1 MAMSPWPKLK
11 RDLVAILRG
20 IRPEEI
26 EPILERLIEAGFEAI
41 EIPLNSPDP
50 FVSIERA
57 ARLAPAS
64 VMIGAGTV
72 LTPADVDR
80 LAGCGGRLLV
90 SPNVDGAVLDRAG
103 ELGLVSMPGIM
114 TPTEAFTALRHGASG
129 LKVFPAGVL
138 GPAGI
143 GAMRAVLPKAT
154 VIGAVGG
161 IDETSFAAYRAV
173 GVAAFG
179 LGSSLYRPGMTAD
192 EVAVRAERSI
202 AAFDAAAAG

>member
-20 IRPEEI
+20 IRPEEV

-90 SPNVDGAVLDRAG
+90 SPNVDGTVLDRAG

-143 GAMRAVLPKAT
+143 GAVRAVLPKAT

-192 EVAVRAERSI
+192 EVAVRAQRSI

>member
-20 IRPEEI
+20 IRREEI

-192 EVAVRAERSI
+192 EVAARAQRSI

>member
-20 IRPEEI
+20 IRPEEV

-192 EVAVRAERSI
+192 EVAVRAQRSI
-202 AAFDAAAAG
+202 AAFDAAAAT

>member
-192 EVAVRAERSI
+192 EVAARAQRSI

>member
-20 IRPEEI
+20 IRPEEV

>member
-20 IRPEEI
+20 IRPEEV
-26 EPILERLIEAGFEAI
+26 EPILERLIEAGFEVI

-57 ARLAPAS
+57 AKLAPAS

-103 ELGLVSMPGIM
+103 ELDLVSMPGIM

-192 EVAVRAERSI
+192 EVAVRAQRSI

>member
-57 ARLAPAS
+57 AKLAPAS

-90 SPNVDGAVLDRAG
+90 GPNVDGAVLDRAG

>member
-192 EVAVRAERSI
+192 EVAARAQRSI
-202 AAFDAAAAG
+202 AAFDAAATG

>member
-20 IRPEEI
+20 IRPEEV

-192 EVAVRAERSI
+192 EVAVRAQRSI
-202 AAFDAAAAG
+202 AAFDAAAAR

>member
-20 IRPEEI
+20 IRPEEV

-114 TPTEAFTALRHGASG
+114 TPTEAFTALRHDASG

-192 EVAVRAERSI
+192 EVAVRAQRSI

>member
-20 IRPEEI
+20 IRPEEV

-57 ARLAPAS
+57 AKLAPAS

-192 EVAVRAERSI
+192 EVAVRAQRSI

>member
-161 IDETSFAAYRAV
+161 IDETSFAAYRAA

-192 EVAVRAERSI
+192 EVAVRAQRSI
-202 AAFDAAAAG
+202 AAFDAAATG

>member
-20 IRPEEI
+20 IRPEEV

-57 ARLAPAS
+57 AKLAPAS

>member
-20 IRPEEI
+20 IRPEEV
-26 EPILERLIEAGFEAI
+26 EPIVERLIEAGFEAI

-179 LGSSLYRPGMTAD
+179 LGSSLYRPGMAAD
-192 EVAVRAERSI
+192 EVAARAQRSI

>member
-192 EVAVRAERSI
+192 EVAVRAQRSI

>member
-192 EVAVRAERSI
+192 EVALRAQRSI

>member
-20 IRPEEI
+20 IRPEEV

-192 EVAVRAERSI
+192 EVAVRAQRSI